1 MSSILRPVEDQARDL
16 PAPLD
21 LIWGVRG
28 QWDRERRHRLSA
40 ERIVGAAV
48 ELADAAGLEAVT
60 MSRVA
65 ERLGVT
71 TMALYRHLRSKD
83 ELVALMVE
91 AASAIPPA
99 TDDRAPAGW
108 RSALE
113 GWSWDLLA
121 MVRRHPWALEVPL
134 ARMPF
139 GPNRLAWLERGL
151 QAFAETSLGEDEKA
165 ALVLLVNNHVFSEA
179 RLSAE
184 LGHSRQEADAAHDPP
199 PDHGTLLSALADRG
213 RFPALR
219 RALDA
224 GIFDPSGS
232 DRDTDFAFGL
242 ERILDGI
249 EHLVAQRADERE

>member
-1 MSSILRPVEDQARDL
+1 MGDLPPQL

-21 LIWGVRG
+21 LIWGLRG
-28 QWDRERRHRLSA
+28 QADRGRKQGLSV
-40 ERIVGAAV
+40 ERIVDAAV
-48 ELADAAGLEAVT
+48 ELADANGLEAVT

-65 ERLGVT
+65 KRLGFT

-91 AASAIPPA
+91 AASGLPSPPRGVA
-99 TDDRAPAGW
+99 AAGW
-108 RSALE
+108 RPALE
-113 GWSWDLLA
+113 RWSWDLLA
-121 MVRRHPWALEVPL
+121 MVRRHPWALAVPL

-151 QAFAETSLGEDEKA
+151 QAFADTSLDEDEKA
-165 ALVLLVNNHVFSEA
+165 ALILLVNNYVFSEA

-184 LGHSRQEADAAHDPP
+184 LGEIPQEADAARDHM
-199 PDHGTLLSALADRG
+199 PDHGALLAALADAE

-224 GIFDPSGS
+224 GIFDPTGG
-232 DRDTDFAFGL
+232 DRDADFAFGL
-242 ERILDGI
+242 ERILDGVEQLI
-249 EHLVAQRADERE
+249 AQRAAKHE